1 MRPKLFFDTNIMLDL
16 LGERLPYYDSVA
28 KIATLADNGQ
38 VTIIVSALSYATVS
52 YFLIKF
58 ENREKSQEKLR
69 KFKVISEICALDE
82 SIIEKGL
89 NSNFADFEDALQYF
103 SALYSGCNLLIT
115 RNGKDFK
122 ESYLPVMTAEEYLV
136 VHKEKYT

>member
-58 ENREKSQEKLR
+58 ENREKSQEKIR

>member
-1 MRPKLFFDTNIMLDL
+1 MKPKLFFDTNIMLDL
-16 LGERLPYYDSVA
+16 LGERVPYYESVA
-28 KIATLADNGQ
+28 KIASLADNGQ